1 LLYTV
6 LPFLRQVVRYGLCRF
21 PMTPCPPDRRLAQP
35 GKRARGREYWTAA
48 IVSAIALAVG
58 GGPGAPSAGALPCAS
73 APAIEHGATPARAE
87 GSSVAVTSAAQL
99 RAAIAAARPGDQIL
113 IAPGRYPTRLRFDQA
128 NSGSA
133 ARPVVVRAREGLG
146 SVVID
151 GAGASITIKF
161 SGAGHVEIH
170 DLEITGGGH
179 HGVFFDRGAH
189 HITIRHNRIY
199 DNHGIRP
206 LDSHA
211 ELKGSGG
218 EGRPADITIV
228 GNEIFHRTHPA
239 GGNFQGIDC
248 NFCERFR
255 IEGNYLHD
263 INSPTAEPYSHYDR
277 GTCIQ
282 MKSASQDTVIARN
295 RIARC
300 HIGIVYGGE
309 GLASPAHW
317 GGAIANNLIH
327 DSAEMAIAVVDV
339 RGGRV
344 YHNTLFGNGQ
354 SIRIASDERHP
365 GRANE
370 VEIANNALDHPI
382 TGFRRAG
389 VSSRNDLVLPAAA
402 AWSVFVDP
410 KGRDFRLRPSAH
422 AVIDRGAD
430 LGGAVACDHEGTPR
444 PQGAGPDIGAFEYRP
459 GVSE

>member
-1 LLYTV
+1 MR
-6 LPFLRQVVRYGLCRF
+6 FRLC
-21 PMTPCPPDRRLAQP
+21 PGSDAAPCPDRPRAQSRALA
-35 GKRARGREYWTAA
+35 RCRGFWTG
-48 IVSAIALAVG
+48 AIAGAVVLAVAG
-58 GGPGAPSAGALPCAS
+58 ETGAPIAAAPSCAS
-73 APAIEHGATPARAE
+73 AQAPGHEATARAE
-87 GSSVAVTSAAQL
+87 SSSALVVGSAAQL
-99 RAAIAAARPGDQIL
+99 RAAIAAARPGDEIL
-113 IAPGRYPTRLRFDQA
+113 IAPGRYRTRIRFDPT

-133 ARPVVVRAREGLG
+133 GRPVLVRARDHLG

-151 GAGASITIKF
+151 GGGTSITIKF
-161 SGAGHVEIH
+161 SGAAHVEIR

-199 DNHGIRP
+199 DNHRITP

-218 EGRPADITIV
+218 EGRPADIAIV
-228 GNEIFHRTHPA
+228 GNEIFHRTHPP

-255 IEGNYLHD
+255 IEASYLHD

-277 GTCIQ
+277 GACIQ
-282 MKSASQDTVIARN
+282 IKSASRDTVIARN

-317 GGAIANNLIH
+317 GGVIENNLIH
-327 DSAEMAIAVVDV
+327 DSAETAIAIVDV

-354 SIRIASDERHP
+354 SIRIASDERRP
-365 GRANE
+365 WRASE
-370 VEIANNALDHPI
+370 VEFANNALDHPI
-382 TGFRRAG
+382 TGFPSAG
-389 VSSRNDLVLPAAA
+389 VSSTNDLVLSAAA
-402 AWSVFVDP
+402 AADVFVDP
-410 KGRDFRLRPSAH
+410 KARDLRLRPAER

-444 PQGAGPDIGAFEYRP
+444 PQGSGHDIGAFEYRP
-459 GVSE
+459 GTPE

>member
-1 LLYTV
+1 
-6 LPFLRQVVRYGLCRF
+6 
-21 PMTPCPPDRRLAQP
+21 MTPCPPDRRLAHP
-35 GKRARGREYWTAA
+35 GKRARGREFWTAA
-48 IVSAIALAVG
+48 IVSAIALAVA
-58 GGPGAPSAGALPCAS
+58 GGPGAPIAAALPCAS
-73 APAIEHGATPARAE
+73 APATAHGATPARAE
-87 GSSVAVTSAAQL
+87 GSSVLVVASAVQL
-99 RAAIAAARPGDQIL
+99 RAAIAAARPGDEIL
-113 IAPGRYPTRLRFDQA
+113 IAPGRYRTRIRFDQG

-133 ARPVVVRAREGLG
+133 ARPVVVRARDHLG

-161 SGAGHVEIH
+161 SGAAHVEIR
-170 DLEITGGGH
+170 DLEVTGGGH

-189 HITIRHNRIY
+189 RITIRHNRIY

-228 GNEIFHRTHPA
+228 GNEIFHRMHPA

-277 GTCIQ
+277 GACIQ
-282 MKSASQDTVIARN
+282 MKSASRDTVIARN

-317 GGAIANNLIH
+317 GGVIENNLIH
-327 DSAEMAIAVVDV
+327 DSAEMAVAIVNV

-354 SIRIASDERHP
+354 SIRIEPDERHP
-365 GRANE
+365 GSASAAE
-370 VEIANNALDHPI
+370 LANNLLDHGI

-389 VSSRNDLVLPAAA
+389 LSSRNDLVLPAAA
-402 AWSVFVDP
+402 AANVFVDP
-410 KGRDFRLRPSAH
+410 KARDFRLRPSAR
-422 AVIDRGAD
+422 AVIDHGAD
-430 LGGAVACDHEGTPR
+430 LGGAVTCDHEGTRR

-459 GVSE
+459 GRPE